1 MLVGVLVGP
10 QVLARERDA
19 LLLYANSLEAKLS
32 RVRLVPTPS
41 ASQLC
46 LTDVPHVSHVLQEVC
61 LRAITTADRILRKH
75 WQAPVCRAFMRW
87 AVATRDPPAAAAMNG
102 HGAGHGAPRDDA
114 LAVGPSKAAHSRV
127 EDLTRRLEEQF
138 EANKAL
144 RSAKQEELE
153 AVDKRVRIAA

>member
-1 MLVGVLVGP
+1 
-10 QVLARERDA
+10 
-19 LLLYANSLEAKLS
+19 
-32 RVRLVPTPS
+32 
-41 ASQLC
+41 
-46 LTDVPHVSHVLQEVC
+46 
-61 LRAITTADRILRKH
+61 
-75 WQAPVCRAFMRW
+75 
-87 AVATRDPPAAAAMNG
+87 MNG
-102 HGAGHGAPRDDA
+102 HGAGHSAPRDDA